1 MALSLKNTPVSR
13 RQLLRLVLGGACYVV
28 AASQVGCSS
37 EAPAPA
43 PSQDSAPAQKP
54 LDREAFDALI
64 EQAPLCAASDIAA
77 NSWAKKIAD
86 AGVLHLGNTK
96 NSTLFSF
103 LDDQDNEIRGFD
115 AGLAKMFCRY
125 LLGDS
130 KKFVDNEVQANT
142 RESLLMSGQDD
153 IIWCTYSIT
162 PERQKS
168 VSFAGPYFTTRQ
180 SLLVMNSNSSI
191 NSLADLAGKNVA
203 AQSGSVGPVIL
214 SEACPDAQVQEF
226 TSDEEARTALEQGR
240 VDAYSMD
247 KMWLMSD
254 MVKNPGKYKLAGDEF
269 GPEDN
274 YGVGLPKDSDAVQFV
289 NTFLKRLYATSL
301 RDELWKI
308 TIGDRVGVSEVPA
321 PPAIAE

>member
-1 MALSLKNTPVSR
+1 MALSLKNTTVSR

-37 EAPAPA
+37 EAPQPA
-43 PSQDSAPAQKP
+43 TSADQSFEQKP
-54 LDREAFDALI
+54 LDRAAFDALI
-64 EQAPLCAASDIAA
+64 EQAPLCDPSEIAA
-77 NSWAKKIAD
+77 NSWAKKVAD

-96 NSTLFSF
+96 NSILFSY

-142 RESLLMSGQDD
+142 REALLMSGQDD

-162 PERQKS
+162 PARQKS

-180 SLLVMNSNSSI
+180 SLLVTSSNTSI
-191 NSLADLAGKNVA
+191 NSLSDLAGKNIA
-203 AQSGSVGPVIL
+203 AQSGSTGPVIL
-214 SEACPDAQVQEF
+214 SECCPDAHVQEF
-226 TSDEEARTALEQGR
+226 TTDEEARGALEQGR

-254 MVKNPGKYKLAGDEF
+254 MVRNPGKYKLAGEEF

-274 YGVGLPKDSDAVQFV
+274 YGVGLPLDSDGVAFV
-289 NTFLKRLYATSL
+289 NTFLKRLYETSL

-308 TIGDRVGVSEVPA
+308 TIGDRVGVSEVPK